1 MFPSTLATE
10 KKNLNEKKNYR
21 SELTTQDSVKARHPK
36 RTEMQKVER
45 KMRRVRVRWGGGSLF
60 NPPVTLGVKVTHSK
74 PNTSFSLFNSA
85 PANKKK
91 PFVKTAT
98 ELQQCFSGCFW
109 KTEHSS
115 GQNDPC

>member
-10 KKNLNEKKNYR
+10 KKILNEKKNYR
-21 SELTTQDSVKARHPK
+21 SELTTQDAVKARHPK

-74 PNTSFSLFNSA
+74 PNTSFS
-85 PANKKK
+85 
-91 PFVKTAT
+91 FVKTAT